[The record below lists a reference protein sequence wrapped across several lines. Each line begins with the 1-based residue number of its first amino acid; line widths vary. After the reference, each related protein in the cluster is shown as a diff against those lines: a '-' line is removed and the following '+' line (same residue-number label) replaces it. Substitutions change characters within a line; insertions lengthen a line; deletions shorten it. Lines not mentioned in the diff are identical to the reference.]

1 VVIGT
6 RPDARESPV
15 VQVIASPRAIRM
27 PIGAA
32 IVGGVVGLF
41 LLTGGL
47 FLAWLAFATPLVST
61 LTPSPVRPTLPQMAM
76 GGAIWGLAMIAPAA
90 FALVGAWRLSRVF
103 RALIV
108 KPRPRL
114 LTGIGRQLDDEYLAA
129 SDVRLPEG
137 RIIHDLVLG
146 PFGVAVLNEMPPAR
160 FLRHTGSSWEARHR
174 SGRWLPYE
182 NPMERATRD
191 AERVKRWFAA
201 TERDY
206 VLRVYSAVV
215 TEDPTVARTPTCAVV
230 TAEQVP
236 AWLASLPP
244 SRSITADRKSEIV
257 EQLSQLL

>member
-1 VVIGT
+1 
-6 RPDARESPV
+6 

-32 IVGGVVGLF
+32 IVGGVIGLF

-47 FLAWLAFATPLVST
+47 FLAWLAFATPVVST
-61 LTPSPVRPTLPQMAM
+61 LTPTSVRPTLTQMAM

-103 RALIV
+103 RALV
-108 KPRPRL
+108 AKPTPRL
-114 LTGIGRQLDDEYLAA
+114 LTRVGKQLDDEYLAA
-129 SDVRLPEG
+129 SDILLPDG
-137 RIIHDLVLG
+137 RVIHDLVLG

-174 SGRWLPYE
+174 SGRWIPYE
-182 NPMERATRD
+182 NPLERATRD
-191 AERVKRWFAA
+191 AERVKRWFSG

-215 TEDPTVARTPTCAVV
+215 TEDPTVLRSPNCAVV
-230 TAEQVP
+230 TRAQVP

-244 SRSITADRKSEIV
+244 SRSITDDRKAEIV
-257 EQLSQLL
+257 EQLARLI

>member
-1 VVIGT
+1 
-6 RPDARESPV
+6 

-32 IVGGVVGLF
+32 IVGGVIGLF

-114 LTGIGRQLDDEYLAA
+114 LTEVARRLDDEYLAA
-129 SDVRLPEG
+129 SDVRLPDG

-174 SGRWLPYE
+174 SGRWLPFE

-191 AERVKRWFAA
+191 AERVKRWFSA

-244 SRSITADRKSEIV
+244 SRSITADRKNEIV
-257 EQLSQLL
+257 EQLAQLL